1 MIIQVVVDMRIFLV
15 VLCIIFFG
23 FADAFVT
30 LSLGTENEDD
40 RYVNN
45 FSESLVYTYRI
56 GLGDFDVEKFANNVQ
71 PTTVWI
77 LFLLCTVLN
86 VIVMLNLLIAIIS
99 ESFANIQ
106 TNST

>member
-1 MIIQVVVDMRIFLV
+1 MV

-30 LSLGTENEDD
+30 LSLGSSDSEDASINGQ
-40 RYVNN
+40 YVTS
-45 FSESLVYTYRI
+45 FTDSLVYTYRI
-56 GLGDFDVEKFANNVQ
+56 GLGDFAVDQFANNVQ

-77 LFLLCTVLN
+77 LFLLCTILN